1 MENNNFVGWEEW
13 VSLPKLNLP
22 ALIAKT
28 DTGADTSAL
37 HAFNIQVFGKENNQ
51 MVRFGINPINTNERF
66 SVFCSAKI
74 IDQKNITSS
83 NGISELRYV
92 IETEIL
98 IGSVKKKIPIT
109 LTNRENMKYKMIIG
123 RSALDG
129 FKISADKSFLQTIL
143 SFDLYKKTKNYSYRR
158 ALRIGILSL
167 EPNNYSNLH
176 IIQAAEKNGHFC
188 EILNTKRCYLN
199 IESDNP
205 EVHYDGKILPHYD
218 VIIPRIGHSI
228 TRYGMAVVRQFE
240 AMGTFCLNSS
250 ASIGTSRDKLA
261 AHQVLALNRIPMPDT
276 AFANSPR
283 DTQSLIDLIAG
294 APIVVKLLESSQGKG
309 VILAETIKAAT
320 SVISAFQKLQAPF
333 IVQDFVKDS
342 NGSDLRLFVIGGK
355 VIAGMLRSASENDF
369 RSNLHLGGTA
379 TKVKITQEER
389 KIAKLAVRAMGLSIA
404 GVDILRSSD
413 GPKVLEVNSS
423 PGLMGIEK
431 VNNMDIASK
440 IVDYA
445 EKRLG
450 LSKINKLHSK

>member
-13 VSLPKLNLP
+13 VSLPELNLP

-51 MVRFGINPINTNERF
+51 MVRFGINPITTNERF

-74 IDQKNITSS
+74 TDQKNITSS

-98 IGSVKKKIPIT
+98 IGSIKKKIPIT
-109 LTNRENMKYKMIIG
+109 LSNRENMKYKMILG

-158 ALRIGILSL
+158 SLRIGILSL

-261 AHQVLALNRIPMPDT
+261 AHQALALNRIPMPDT

-309 VILAETIKAAT
+309 VILAETKKAAT

-342 NGSDLRLFVIGGK
+342 NGSDLRLFVIGDK
-355 VIAGMLRSASENDF
+355 VIASMLRSASENDF

-379 TKVKITQEER
+379 TKIKITQEER
-389 KIAKLAVRAMGLSIA
+389 KIAKCAVRAMGLSIA

-423 PGLMGIEK
+423 PGLMGIET

-450 LSKINKLHSK
+450 LSKII

>member
-13 VSLPKLNLP
+13 VSLPELNLP

-37 HAFNIQVFGKENNQ
+37 HAFNIQIFGKENNQ

-158 ALRIGILSL
+158 SLRIGILSL

-283 DTQSLIDLIAG
+283 DTQSLVNLISG

-309 VILAETIKAAT
+309 VILAETKKAAT

-342 NGSDLRLFVIGGK
+342 NGSDLRLFVIGDK
-355 VIAGMLRSASENDF
+355 VIASMLRSASENDF

-379 TKVKITQEER
+379 TKVKLTQEER
-389 KIAKLAVRAMGLSIA
+389 KIAKRAVKAMGLSIA

-423 PGLMGIEK
+423 PGLMGIET

-450 LSKINKLHSK
+450 LSKII